1 MTPNEFVAMTKK
13 LKELGATRIT
23 AGADGSFDVHFAG
36 AARLVPVTAPEA
48 VAPQREPR
56 IRNPEEAPTN
66 AEGRKAWRNDVTQ
79 ALTGGS

>member
-1 MTPNEFVAMTKK
+1 MRE
-13 LKELGATRIT
+13 LKELGAAPSRVVL
-23 AGADGSFDVHFAG
+23 GADGTVDVQFG
-36 AARLVPVTAPEA
+36 GSARLIPVAAPEA
-48 VAPQREPR
+48 SAPQREPR